1 MHISVVNFI
10 IPTWQLEVKFRYYRL
25 MKKLICI
32 QLQLKTYEDIYSRVL
47 NLTQCSSYFVL
58 QGFILIAFLIKV
70 KAYFFE

>member
-1 MHISVVNFI
+1 
-10 IPTWQLEVKFRYYRL
+10 